1 MPELTALSLGRILSA
16 LEALDEG
23 CVVDYHAY
31 PEPGTAGS
39 MLPSFCWG
47 ITMSSKRSRRKS
59 QPHEFIFQVHT
70 RTIAQIRYD
79 SLSRVMTVVYHD
91 GRSTTT
97 TGIQGPAML
106 RILAQRPLERSPFL
120 LQTVI

>member
-1 MPELTALSLGRILSA
+1 
-16 LEALDEG
+16 
-23 CVVDYHAY
+23 
-31 PEPGTAGS
+31 
-39 MLPSFCWG
+39 
-47 ITMSSKRSRRKS
+47 MSSKRSRRKS

-79 SLSRVMTVVYHD
+79 SLNRVMTVVYHD

>member
-1 MPELTALSLGRILSA
+1 MEI
-16 LEALDEG
+16 LDEG
-23 CVVDYHAY
+23 CVADYY
-31 PEPGTAGS
+31 TCPEPGAAGPT
-39 MLPSFCWG
+39 LLLFCRG
-47 ITMSSKRSRRKS
+47 ITMSSKRSGRKS
-59 QPHEFIFQVHT
+59 QPHEFIFPVHT

>member
-1 MPELTALSLGRILSA
+1 
-16 LEALDEG
+16 
-23 CVVDYHAY
+23 
-31 PEPGTAGS
+31 
-39 MLPSFCWG
+39 
-47 ITMSSKRSRRKS
+47 
-59 QPHEFIFQVHT
+59 
-70 RTIAQIRYD
+70 
-79 SLSRVMTVVYHD
+79 MTVVYHD